1 MSGHRFMI
9 SQTSNAG
16 AELAAA
22 KRQERAAVLGCPA
35 GTVPARNVL
44 NGGSRAG
51 HLTRA
56 ERRFCSAPPS
66 EQREQVEKWNSPDSE
81 SLPCVSSPEPL
92 PSLRI
97 RFV

>member
-44 NGGSRAG
+44 KRRLSRGPPDENRTALLLGSSFGTAGTGGKVE
-51 HLTRA
+51 LP
-56 ERRFCSAPPS
+56 RF
-66 EQREQVEKWNSPDSE
+66 
-81 SLPCVSSPEPL
+81 
-92 PSLRI
+92 RI
-97 RFV
+97 PALC